1 MANYSVVL
9 FKDKK
14 KKKIIKE
21 YKTLAKAQEFFN
33 SNISKSEK
41 IIFEKVFESGKLCEF
56 ELAIIEKT
64 KSQMSPTYL
73 TDQFGRNKKVKLED
87 ENLKFIKISKIK
99 KEEEIY
105 DIKKSIKIS
114 FDKFIK
120 TYMVGNEMKM
130 LYSLNNKIVLQE
142 NLEFKIFS
150 VKNKS
155 DAERFLDCVSKFY
168 YDNKKTNCLF
178 IKDSSV
184 AQRKYLLKLLS
195 DAGFDKKILYRQ
207 STTHPR

>member
-1 MANYSVVL
+1 MSQYMIVL

-21 YKTLAKAQEFFN
+21 YKTLAKAQKSFDC
-33 SNISKSEK
+33 SISES
-41 IIFEKVFESGKLCEF
+41 EKVFFEKLFENGKPCQF

-64 KSQMSPTYL
+64 KSQLSPTYL
-73 TDQFGRNKKVKLED
+73 IDQIGRNKKVRLED
-87 ENLKFIKISKIK
+87 DNLKFVKISNVKV
-99 KEEEIY
+99 EEQIY
-105 DIKKSIKIS
+105 DISKSDKIS
-114 FDKFIK
+114 FDTFIK
-120 TYMVGNEMKM
+120 KYMTGNEMKM
-130 LYSLNNKIVLQE
+130 LYSLNNKIILQE
-142 NLEFKIFS
+142 NFDFKIFS

-155 DAERFLDCVSKFY
+155 EAERFLDCVSKFY
-168 YDNKKTNCLF
+168 YDNKKSNCLF

-184 AQRKYLLKLLS
+184 AQKKYLLKLLS

>member
-21 YKTLAKAQEFFN
+21 YKTLTKAQRFFDFN
-33 SNISKSEK
+33 LSHSEK
-41 IIFEKVFESGKLCEF
+41 IIFDKAFENGKPCQF
-56 ELAIIEKT
+56 ELAIVEKT
-64 KSQMSPTYL
+64 KTQMSPTYL
-73 TDQFGRNKKVKLED
+73 IDQLGRSKKVKLED
-87 ENLKFIKISKIK
+87 ENLKFIKIFKIK
-99 KEEEIY
+99 IEEEIY
-105 DIKKSIKIS
+105 DIEKSNKIS
-114 FDKFIK
+114 FDKFLK
-120 TYMVGNEMKM
+120 MYMVGNEMKM
-130 LYSLNNKIVLQE
+130 LYSLNNKIILQE

-150 VKNKS
+150 VKNKL

-184 AQRKYLLKLLS
+184 AQKKYLLKLLS
-195 DAGFDKKILYRQ
+195 EAGFDKKILYRQ